1 MPPKGRMIG
10 EVLNLSGALSILMM
24 NLLLLSGRFCTV
36 SVITIKGTSVI
47 LIEFTEKII
56 LLRITLII
64 ILFSPIVI
72 FGLSSF
78 VLISEEILF
87 AFSKD
92 FLVFDI
98 LEDHTDIQ

>member
-1 MPPKGRMIG
+1 MIG

-36 SVITIKGTSVI
+36 SVIII
-47 LIEFTEKII
+47 LI
-56 LLRITLII
+56 L
-64 ILFSPIVI
+64 PIVI

-78 VLISEEILF
+78 APIFEEILSV
-87 AFSKD
+87 FSKD
-92 FLVFDI
+92 FLAFDI

>member
-1 MPPKGRMIG
+1 MPPKGKMIG

-36 SVITIKGTSVI
+36 SVIIFI
-47 LIEFTEKII
+47 LIW
-56 LLRITLII
+56 
-64 ILFSPIVI
+64 PIVI

-78 VLISEEILF
+78 APIFVEILF
-87 AFSKD
+87 VFSKD
-92 FLVFDI
+92 FLAFDI